1 MIQSLSDPAGMLNL
15 PDLILLLFLAWSV
28 INGAR
33 RGFIMSVIGLVG
45 RIAVVLG
52 ACWLAKTCA
61 PTLASAVVTPFC
73 GQSFCQPSRTK
84 PRAFRYFGR
93 LADDGH

>member
-15 PDLILLLFLAWSV
+15 PDLILLLFLIWSV

-33 RGFIMSVIGLVG
+33 RGFIMSVISLVG
-45 RIAVVLG
+45 RIAVVLAG
-52 ACWLAKTCA
+52 QDLRTDAGKRGRH
-61 PTLASAVVTPFC
+61 PFC